1 MKEQSKKETK
11 EYIVDIRKL
20 PKGKRFNISGILTII
35 GISVILSLSLY
46 VFRVLNTKG
55 EEVAVSQIVTDIT
68 EKKYEKILLKD
79 DMVIV
84 EYKGEVEG
92 KETVLKKYALLPA
105 GTNFY
110 EVLASSGINIKDLE
124 NDFYE
129 PKLGITFGDVL
140 TFIFL
145 SAGLVLV

>member
-68 EKKYEKILLKD
+68 EKKYEKIR
-79 DMVIV
+79 
-84 EYKGEVEG
+84 
-92 KETVLKKYALLPA
+92 
-105 GTNFY
+105 
-110 EVLASSGINIKDLE
+110 
-124 NDFYE
+124 
-129 PKLGITFGDVL
+129 
-140 TFIFL
+140 
-145 SAGLVLV
+145 